1 MSGDLNGRLSLPSS
15 RGRACNNLGEV
26 INFLNIEISGL
37 YLSSSEI
44 LLLFGALVFLLDNMK
59 FVGSL
64 ARPPTI
70 GPDKIP
76 TYPCQL
82 DDRLGWSYGEQ
93 VFSKIFVDK
102 TDFVLTLLPENNFA
116 PFVQGVMKGRKQETL
131 SVRPTLDFMQNT
143 IFPRRR
149 NRALCSRYAFTSLA
163 GMATQC
169 R

>member
-1 MSGDLNGRLSLPSS
+1 
-15 RGRACNNLGEV
+15 
-26 INFLNIEISGL
+26 
-37 YLSSSEI
+37 
-44 LLLFGALVFLLDNMK
+44 MK